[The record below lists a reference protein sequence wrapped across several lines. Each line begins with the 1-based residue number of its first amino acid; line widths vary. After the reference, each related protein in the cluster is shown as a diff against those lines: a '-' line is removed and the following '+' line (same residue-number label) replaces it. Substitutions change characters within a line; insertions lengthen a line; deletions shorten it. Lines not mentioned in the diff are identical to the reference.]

1 MFNPERRTQFLLVIV
16 GLLVVV
22 PTNAEVQYNRDVR
35 PVLSDRCF
43 QCHGPDSGKRK
54 AGLRLDVASDAY
66 ANLAAPDE
74 APRRAIV
81 PGEPQQSEL
90 LKRVYSHDPDKLMPP
105 PESKI
110 ALTEPQKQILH
121 QWIAEGAEYQPH
133 WSFIP
138 LKPVAV
144 PKELA
149 ADAWCRND
157 VDRLVLAK
165 LRETPGLNPAPE
177 ASREV
182 LVRRLYFDLT
192 GLPPTPE
199 EVDRFL
205 NEKSPLAYEE
215 LVEELLKSPRYGERM
230 ATDWLDVARYADSY
244 GYQVDRDRTVWRWR
258 DWVINAFNNNKP
270 YDQFITEQLAGD
282 LLPNPTDEQVLA
294 TTFNRLHQQ
303 KVEGGSVPE
312 EFRVEYVADRTHT
325 FGTAFLGLTLECSRC
340 HDHKF
345 DPVTQKEYYQLTAF
359 FANIDE
365 AGLYSYFTDSI
376 PTPVLAIRN
385 GAAKEKA
392 AALEAAVAGEE
403 RALEQIK
410 TEQRDAFEQ
419 WKQALT
425 ADEPVVEGELA
436 RFEFEDATNGHL
448 ANLAR
453 EDQPA
458 KTPAANV
465 LIEGRPGRGNAI
477 QLTGDDAVTLPV
489 GNFPRHQPFSVS
501 LWMWAPDKVERE
513 VVFHRSRAWTDSA
526 SRGYELLIEDGRL
539 SGALIHYWPGNALRV
554 QATDELPLQ
563 QWVHVTFAWDG
574 SSRAEGL
581 TLYVDGRPAQVEIVR
596 DNLYKN
602 ITGSGGDNITI
613 GERFRDRGFKGG
625 RIDDFRVFDRELT
638 ALEVAQ
644 LYQPK
649 PVPSIA
655 KADDR
660 LAYDYYLAKHNEP
673 YRAQLAKLQEA
684 RKARNQDQDSVEEIM
699 AMREKAGAPFAYV
712 LQRGHY
718 EGRSEKVG
726 AATPAFLP
734 PMSPG
739 APGNRLGLAQW
750 LTDRSNPL
758 TARVTVNRYWQMLF
772 GRGLVGTTEDFG
784 SQGELPVFK
793 NLLDWLAL
801 NFIDS
806 GWDTKELLRTIVTS
820 STYRQQSFVPGEIMT
835 SDPENRLLAR
845 GPRYRL
851 PAEMIRDNALAASG
865 LLVEQMGGPPV
876 KPYDVAESFT
886 PSSPDSGDK
895 LYRRSV
901 YTYWKMSGAAP
912 VMIAL
917 DAAKRDVCTVRRE
930 RTSSPLQSLVL
941 LNDPQMTEAGRKLA
955 ENCMKKHGDKIDAT
969 IDEMFLRLTSKRPDA
984 RQVAVL
990 RCLYSEQLAYFTAN
1004 PASAEQFLKTGE
1016 SPRDQSLAVPE
1027 LAATAVLAKAL
1038 LNYDECVTKR

>member
-1 MFNPERRTQFLLVIV
+1 
-16 GLLVVV
+16 
-22 PTNAEVQYNRDVR
+22 
-35 PVLSDRCF
+35 
-43 QCHGPDSGKRK
+43 
-54 AGLRLDVASDAY
+54 
-66 ANLAAPDE
+66 
-74 APRRAIV
+74 
-81 PGEPQQSEL
+81 
-90 LKRVYSHDPDKLMPP
+90 MPP
-105 PESKI
+105 SESKI
-110 ALTEPQKQILH
+110 ALTESQKQILH
-121 QWIAEGAEYQPH
+121 QWIAEGALYEPH
-133 WSFIP
+133 WAFIP
-138 LKPVAV
+138 LQRVEV
-144 PKELA
+144 PLPA

-157 VDRLVLAK
+157 IDRLILAK
-165 LRETPGLNPAPE
+165 HRETPGLNPAPE

-205 NEKSPLAYEE
+205 NEKSPRAYEE
-215 LVEELLKSPRYGERM
+215 LVDELLRSSRYGERM

-258 DWVINAFNNNKP
+258 DWVIKAFNDNKP

-282 LLPNPTDEQVLA
+282 LLPDPSDDQVLA

-376 PTPVLAIRN
+376 PTPVLAIRDA
-385 GAAKEKA
+385 AAKERMA
-392 AALEAAVAGEE
+392 TLEHAVAAEE
-403 RALEQIK
+403 RALERIK
-410 TEQRDAFEQ
+410 VEQRSAFEQ
-419 WKQALT
+419 WWKALP
-425 ADEPVVEGELA
+425 AEAVIESGELA
-436 RFEFEDATNGHL
+436 RYEFEDAAEG
-448 ANLAR
+448 NLPNLVK

-465 LIEGRPGRGNAI
+465 LVEGRPGGGKAI
-477 QLTGDDAVTLPV
+477 ELTGDDAVALPV

-501 LWMWAPDKVERE
+501 LWMWAPEKVERL
-513 VVFHRSRAWTDSA
+513 VVFHRSAAWTDSA

-554 QATDELPLQ
+554 QAKEELPLK

-574 SSRAEGL
+574 SSRAGGL
-581 TLYVDGRPAQVEIVR
+581 TLYVNGSAAEVEIVR

-613 GERFRDRGFKGG
+613 GERFRDRGFKRG
-625 RIDDFRVFDRELT
+625 RVDDFRVFDRELT
-638 ALEVAQ
+638 ELEVAQ
-644 LYQPK
+644 LAHSGQKQP
-649 PVPSIA
+649 VA
-655 KADDR
+655 KASEA
-660 LAYDYYLAKHNEP
+660 LAYDYYLARHNEP

-684 RKARNQDQDSVEEIM
+684 RQARNQDQDGVEEIM
-699 AMREKAGAPFAYV
+699 AMREKAGAAFAYI
-712 LQRGHY
+712 LERGHY

-726 AATPAFLP
+726 AATPSFLP
-734 PMSPG
+734 PMLSG
-739 APGNRLGLAQW
+739 APANRLGLAQW
-750 LTDRSNPL
+750 VTDRSNPL
-758 TARVTVNRYWQMLF
+758 TARVAVNRYWQLLF

-784 SQGELPVFK
+784 SQGELPIFAD
-793 NLLDWLAL
+793 LLDWLAL
-801 NFIDS
+801 KFIDS
-806 GWDTKELLRTIVTS
+806 GWDTRELLRTIVTS
-820 STYRQQSFVPGEIMT
+820 STYRQQSFVPDEIMT
-835 SDPENRLLAR
+835 TDPENRLLAR

-865 LLVEQMGGPPV
+865 LLVEKMGGPPV

-886 PSSPDSGDK
+886 PSTPDTGDN

-901 YTYWKMSGAAP
+901 YSYWKMSGPAP
-912 VMIAL
+912 VMVAL
-917 DAAKRDVCTVRRE
+917 DAAKRDVCTVKRE

-955 ENCMKKHGDKIDAT
+955 EVCLKTYGDDIDS
-969 IDEMFLRLTSKRPDA
+969 IIEEMFLRLTSKRPDA
-984 RQVAVL
+984 RQLAIL
-990 RCLYSEQLAYFTAN
+990 HRLYDEQLAYFSKN
-1004 PASAEQFLKTGE
+1004 PDGAEQFLKTGE
-1016 SPRDQSLAVPE
+1016 SPRDESLAVPQ
-1027 LAATAVLAKAL
+1027 LAAAAVLAKAL